1 LVSDIEGR
9 TWAGGGVLES
19 RFLREKFG
27 ANMGD
32 ITKEL
37 HGMIKRRK
45 TLRFW
50 QENLKGDDSLRIWA

>member
-1 LVSDIEGR
+1 V
-9 TWAGGGVLES
+9 GVLEN

-27 ANMGD
+27 PNLED

-45 TLRFW
+45 TLWFW